1 MSINKEQW
9 MDRRKIERR
18 MKRICVTGLVL
29 GMVIGGGL
37 VIWIGG
43 AFGNDKKDGQGKE
56 TQKAKQE
63 TAVQDNEK
71 AQVIDTVEAAK
82 LNAESLIS
90 EKDKWKLTL
99 VNGSYPLA
107 QDYVPKLVE
116 IEQDKLVDERI
127 AADLQQMLSDA
138 RAAGL
143 SPYICSAYRDYGYQR
158 QVFNETMVQW
168 IANGYAPLD
177 AYDETAKS
185 VAIPGTSEHAT
196 GLALDITSAE
206 FMELDD
212 RQAGTAEAAWLAE
225 NCWKYG
231 FILRYPPEKSDI
243 TGIIYE
249 PWHYRYVGKEA
260 AKEITEKG
268 VTLEEYLGK

>member
-1 MSINKEQW
+1 MSINKEPW

-18 MKRICVTGLVL
+18 MKRIWVTGLAL
-29 GMVIGGGL
+29 GLLIGGGL
-37 VIWIGG
+37 TFWGG
-43 AFGNDKKDGQGKE
+43 GIFEKSREHSQGKE
-56 TQKAKQE
+56 VQKPKQE
-63 TAVQDNEK
+63 ADASENEETL
-71 AQVIDTVEAAK
+71 VIDTVEVAK
-82 LNAESLIS
+82 LNAEALVS

-99 VNGSYPLA
+99 VNGHYPLA
-107 QDYVPKLVE
+107 KDYVPKLVE
-116 IEQDKLVDERI
+116 IEPDKLVDERI

-138 RAAGL
+138 RGAGL
-143 SPYICSAYRDYGYQR
+143 NPYICSAYRDYGYQR

-206 FMELDD
+206 FTELDD
-212 RQAGTAEAAWLAE
+212 RQAGTAEAIWLGE

-231 FILRYPPEKSDI
+231 FILRYPPDKSDI

>member
-1 MSINKEQW
+1 MSINRDQW
-9 MDRRKIERR
+9 MDRRRIERR
-18 MKRICVTGLVL
+18 MKRILVTGLVL
-29 GMVIGGGL
+29 GLVIGVGL
-37 VIWIGG
+37 TIWIGK
-43 AFGNDKKDGQGKE
+43 AFGNDQKDSRGEEAE
-56 TQKAKQE
+56 TAQQE
-63 TAVQDNEK
+63 TVARDNKEGQ
-71 AQVIDTVEAAK
+71 AMNIVEAAK
-82 LNAESLIS
+82 MNAKSLIS
-90 EKDKWKLTL
+90 GQDKWKLTL
-99 VNGSYPLA
+99 VNSSYPLA
-107 QDYVPKLVE
+107 ESYVPKLVE
-116 IEQDKLVDERI
+116 IEQDKQVDERI

-138 RAAGL
+138 RAEGL
-143 SPYICSAYRDYGYQR
+143 NPYICSAYRDYAYQR

-168 IANGYAPLD
+168 IGNGYTPLD

-206 FMELDD
+206 FTELDD
-212 RQAGTAEAAWLAE
+212 RQAETKEAKWLAE

-231 FILRYPPEKSDI
+231 FILRYPPEKADI

>member
-1 MSINKEQW
+1 METNRDSWAI
-9 MDRRKIERR
+9 RHKIEQR
-18 MKRICVTGLVL
+18 MKRIWVTGIVV
-29 GMVIGGGL
+29 GMVIGGCA
-37 VIWIGG
+37 VSWISGII
-43 AFGNDKKDGQGKE
+43 GNSRAESPEKE
-56 TQKAKQE
+56 TQKKQQE
-63 TAVQDNEK
+63 AVQPDVEEK
-71 AQVIDTVEAAK
+71 QTIDAVEAAK
-82 LNAESLIS
+82 LNAEALTS
-90 EKDKWKLTL
+90 KDDDWKLTL

-107 QDYVPKLVE
+107 ADYAPKLVQ

-127 AADLQQMLSDA
+127 VGDLQQMLSDA

-143 SPYICSAYRDYGYQR
+143 QPFICSAYRDYGYQR

-196 GLALDITSAE
+196 GLALDITSSE
-206 FMELDD
+206 FVELDE
-212 RQAGTAEAAWLAE
+212 RQAETAEAKWLSE

-231 FILRYPPEKSDI
+231 FILRYPLDKSDI
-243 TGIIYE
+243 TGIVFE

-268 VTLEEYLGK
+268 VTLEEYLEK